1 VRFLRY
7 FTDLG
12 FLWTKTNYGS
22 GRGSVQSKRTEL
34 TIAAYI
40 FFSLGLFGRQITAFP
55 KVRIAFENINWSV
68 AIASF
73 VIGLAVFPLVMN
85 RLNKARPRPSF
96 EHMLI
101 AFSMGFFVDLSNE
114 KLLAP
119 LLSKLF

>member
-1 VRFLRY
+1 MRILRY

-12 FLWTKTNYGS
+12 FLWTETKYGT
-22 GRGSVQSKRTEL
+22 GPGSVQSKRTQL
-34 TIAAYI
+34 TIAAYV

-55 KVRIAFENINWSV
+55 KVIIAFENISWSV

-73 VIGLAVFPLVMN
+73 VIGSAVFPLVMN

-96 EHMLI
+96 EHVLT

-119 LLSKLF
+119 LLRKLF